1 MTVLVGYKTTA
12 QGRTALEAG
21 AAEAQLRAVALHVAT
36 VLAHEPGDSPTRARQ
51 DMQRSEQLEAHLDAV
66 RAQLA
71 GAGLDVTTSVLHDS
85 SGRAGQQLLD
95 EARRIDAEL
104 IVIGVRRRS
113 PVGKLV
119 LGSVAQDVL
128 LGAVC
133 PVLAVKA
140 ET

>member
-12 QGRTALEAG
+12 QGRTALGAG
-21 AAEAQLRAVALHVAT
+21 AAEARLRAVPLHVAT

-51 DMQRSEQLEAHLDAV
+51 EMERSEQIEAHLDAV

-71 GAGLDVTTSVLHDS
+71 GAGLDVTTGVLHDA
-85 SGRAGQQLLD
+85 SGRPGQQLLD

-119 LGSVAQDVL
+119 LGSVSQSVL
-128 LGAVC
+128 LGAEF
-133 PVLAVKA
+133 PVLTVKA
-140 ET
+140 DD